1 MHFRAYAKIRKKS
14 AINQETSENLEK
26 KLEKEKDFSKWN
38 EILSLPFEVT
48 TIRFT
53 EKLRIPKIS
62 CIHSNKYLYIFASY
76 YITHNYTQEL
86 SEKLLTGDLS
96 SVDTLHAFQWKALQ
110 LNKKLNCV
118 VHFIHDAED
127 EAKACDQVPLNGIV
141 EKIRIL
147 YFLYYMCPYI

>member
-53 EKLRIPKIS
+53 EKLRIPKIFIPISIFTSLHLTTSRITIHRS
-62 CIHSNKYLYIFASY
+62 CRKSF
-76 YITHNYTQEL
+76 
-86 SEKLLTGDLS
+86 
-96 SVDTLHAFQWKALQ
+96 
-110 LNKKLNCV
+110 
-118 VHFIHDAED
+118 
-127 EAKACDQVPLNGIV
+127 
-141 EKIRIL
+141 
-147 YFLYYMCPYI
+147 

>member
-1 MHFRAYAKIRKKS
+1 MHFRAYDKIRKKS
-14 AINQETSENLEK
+14 AINQETRENLEK

-38 EILSLPFEVT
+38 EILSLPFEVN

-53 EKLRIPKIS
+53 ENIEYL
-62 CIHSNKYLYIFASY
+62 KYLYIFTSY
-76 YITHNYTQEL
+76 YITHNYIQEL

-110 LNKKLNCV
+110 LTKKLNCV

-127 EAKACDQVPLNGIV
+127 EAKACDQVPLKGID
-141 EKIRIL
+141 EKL
-147 YFLYYMCPYI
+147 

>member
-1 MHFRAYAKIRKKS
+1 M
-14 AINQETSENLEK
+14 
-26 KLEKEKDFSKWN
+26 
-38 EILSLPFEVT
+38 
-48 TIRFT
+48 
-53 EKLRIPKIS
+53 
-62 CIHSNKYLYIFASY
+62 
-76 YITHNYTQEL
+76 

-110 LNKKLNCV
+110 LTKKLNCV

-147 YFLYYMCPYI
+147 YFLYNYMCHYIWKCMISL

>member
-53 EKLRIPKIS
+53 EKLRIPKI
-62 CIHSNKYLYIFASY
+62 
-76 YITHNYTQEL
+76 
-86 SEKLLTGDLS
+86 
-96 SVDTLHAFQWKALQ
+96 
-110 LNKKLNCV
+110 
-118 VHFIHDAED
+118 
-127 EAKACDQVPLNGIV
+127 P
-141 EKIRIL
+141 IRIFTSL
-147 YFLYYMCPYI
+147 HLTTSRITIHRSCRKSF

>member
-1 MHFRAYAKIRKKS
+1 MHIIHFRAYDKIRKKS
-14 AINQETSENLEK
+14 AINQETRENLEK
-26 KLEKEKDFSKWN
+26 KLEKEKDFFKWN

-48 TIRFT
+48 TIRFI
-53 EKLRIPKIS
+53 EKTQNTQKS

-76 YITHNYTQEL
+76 YITHNHTQEL

-127 EAKACDQVPLNGIV
+127 EAKACDQVPLKGID
-141 EKIRIL
+141 EKL
-147 YFLYYMCPYI
+147 

>member
-53 EKLRIPKIS
+53 EKLRIPKIRIFTSLHLTTSRITIHRS
-62 CIHSNKYLYIFASY
+62 CRKSF
-76 YITHNYTQEL
+76 
-86 SEKLLTGDLS
+86 
-96 SVDTLHAFQWKALQ
+96 
-110 LNKKLNCV
+110 
-118 VHFIHDAED
+118 
-127 EAKACDQVPLNGIV
+127 
-141 EKIRIL
+141 
-147 YFLYYMCPYI
+147 

>member
-1 MHFRAYAKIRKKS
+1 MHFRAYDKIRKKS
-14 AINQETSENLEK
+14 AINQETRKNLEK

-53 EKLRIPKIS
+53 EKLITPKI
-62 CIHSNKYLYIFASY
+62 HLYIFASY

-127 EAKACDQVPLNGIV
+127 EAKACDQVPLKGID
-141 EKIRIL
+141 EKL
-147 YFLYYMCPYI
+147 

>member
-53 EKLRIPKIS
+53 EK
-62 CIHSNKYLYIFASY
+62 
-76 YITHNYTQEL
+76 T
-86 SEKLLTGDLS
+86 
-96 SVDTLHAFQWKALQ
+96 
-110 LNKKLNCV
+110 
-118 VHFIHDAED
+118 
-127 EAKACDQVPLNGIV
+127 
-141 EKIRIL
+141 
-147 YFLYYMCPYI
+147 